1 MNGVFDVLLPVFV
14 KDLLWV
20 EFSFE
25 GWVRVFDFFE
35 VLIGLHICDE
45 EFVLYH
51 LDNI

>member
-1 MNGVFDVLLPVFV
+1 MDSVFDVLLPIFI
-14 KDLLWV
+14 KDQLRV

-51 LDNI
+51 FYNI